1 LKLIASLRSKTRDA
15 AAFAWKHHPDANQ
28 VLAVATIILVVLAY
42 MALKDTEDTLELSE
56 RAWVGPADA
65 KIDAVPQEGKEVK
78 ATVSVR
84 NTGREPALD
93 FTWDIKPIVATAAE
107 LAREQLATEHVEA
120 CFRLEPVRRIQVLYP
135 SAGFG
140 SGFDFS
146 NTIPKELIDDHVV
159 DGTYVILV
167 KGCVAYRTFSTVMRK
182 PVMKVFG
189 YVRVSTSEQ
198 AINGD
203 SLYAQNSQ
211 VTGYAMMKGWEI
223 ADIFIE
229 AGVSGSVPLAARPQG
244 QRLLAILKPGDAV
257 VTPKLDRMFRSASD
271 ALGTLEEMK
280 EQRISLHMI
289 DLGGDVCGNGISKL
303 VFTILSA
310 VAENE
315 RDRIRERIRDVK
327 RHLASQGVYGGGNK
341 PFGYDVVDG
350 RLVPNMAEQ
359 KALANMRKLRAA
371 GMSFQKIG
379 EEHGKKAMT
388 VKRILD
394 RAIVNEAL

>member
-1 LKLIASLRSKTRDA
+1 MRRRCEGSQQPLSRGVAAALLASLAGAALAVPA
-15 AAFAWKHHPDANQ
+15 AAA
-28 VLAVATIILVVLAY
+28 
-42 MALKDTEDTLELSE
+42 
-56 RAWVGPADA
+56 
-65 KIDAVPQEGKEVK
+65 EVK
-78 ATVSVR
+78 YDPGDKVY
-84 NTGREPALD
+84 
-93 FTWDIKPIVATAAE
+93 FTYCHAHP
-107 LAREQLATEHVEA
+107 
-120 CFRLEPVRRIQVLYP
+120 P
-135 SAGFG
+135 
-140 SGFDFS
+140 
-146 NTIPKELIDDHVV
+146 
-159 DGTYVILV
+159 
-167 KGCVAYRTFSTVMRK
+167 
-182 PVMKVFG
+182 
-189 YVRVSTSEQ
+189 
-198 AINGD
+198 
-203 SLYAQNSQ
+203 
-211 VTGYAMMKGWEI
+211 
-223 ADIFIE
+223 
-229 AGVSGSVPLAARPQG
+229 AAR
-244 QRLLAILKPGDAV
+244 IKPGDTV